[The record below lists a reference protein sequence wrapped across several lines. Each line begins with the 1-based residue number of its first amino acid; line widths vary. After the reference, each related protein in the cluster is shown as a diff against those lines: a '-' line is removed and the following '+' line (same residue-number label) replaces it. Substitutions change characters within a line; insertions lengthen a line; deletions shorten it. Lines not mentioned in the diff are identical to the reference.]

1 MTQRGLRILGRLTV
15 GLVLMSAL
23 SCSVSHPQGSGETVH
38 EYGSGLVI
46 SKIPDG
52 YEFTVGYGNTVGSSL
67 VFTNENGAEF
77 SVARFVSTPPLSI
90 QGHRVQRGD
99 RVFAVDQSEDGT
111 RVVEDVGNGVRI
123 EVASRSLSAEVLLEI
138 AEATRYD
145 PTRDPEAWGR

>member
-23 SCSVSHPQGSGETVH
+23 SCDVRHPQGSGETVH